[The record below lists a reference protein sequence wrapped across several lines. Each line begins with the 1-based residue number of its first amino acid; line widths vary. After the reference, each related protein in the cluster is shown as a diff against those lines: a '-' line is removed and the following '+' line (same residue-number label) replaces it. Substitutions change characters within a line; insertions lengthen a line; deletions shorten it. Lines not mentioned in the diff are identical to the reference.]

1 MIAAAASAMDEDP
14 REDVAAYYQNTHVRA
29 RLRDYCAGDDGEP
42 SAAYVAGFD
51 PSTQPTPT
59 WTDAT
64 AAPCVDIDRLAARG
78 GDLAR
83 SLWDTTALIL
93 LLDLDYQN
101 LDYAGEPFTHPTDV
115 FFKLENAYAACRRV
129 FRRFGVTPLATATGR
144 GYHFVGR
151 IPLDDPTVD
160 ALAALAEP
168 PSWYDGYT
176 RRRPPGVTST
186 MSERQA
192 TAATGLGLVLEYVA
206 HLILRDAERLSV
218 VPVVLNGTT
227 VGSGLIGR
235 ECVSIDISHAG
246 DPLDVRHVRM
256 GFSTYQWHRAR
267 PDIFGRDAASRPP
280 VVAMPRP
287 QRSLEAFLLAG
298 RRPSD
303 AVAAAATARN
313 VLPDI
318 SRGVTR
324 LIDEYVRSPLG
335 AFHAAFNRECQ
346 EARGEAGPD
355 VPADLPPCI
364 RRPLDQPNDLL
375 LKPEYL
381 QNLVRGL
388 MARGWSAAQVA
399 RLVEREYTRD
409 HQWGDRWARLD
420 PRTRAEFDVRVFA
433 GLIVTGADRL
443 VDFNCTSSQEKGVCP
458 RVGCVHDLREDR
470 DRLAA
475 RFAS

>member
-1 MIAAAASAMDEDP
+1 MDDDP
-14 REDVAAYYQNTHVRA
+14 REDVAAYYQNTHVGA
-29 RLRDYCAGDDGEP
+29 RLRDYCGGDEGEP

-51 PSTQPTPT
+51 PSKQPVPT

-64 AAPCVDIDRLAARG
+64 AAPCADLGSLAARG

-101 LDYAGEPFTHPTDV
+101 LDYPGEPYTHTTDV

-129 FRRFGVTPLATATGR
+129 FRRFGVAPLSTATGR

-151 IPLDDPTVD
+151 IPLEDPAVD
-160 ALAALAEP
+160 ALAALAER

-176 RRRPPGVTST
+176 TRRPHGVTST
-186 MSERQA
+186 MSVRQA
-192 TAATGLGLVLEYVA
+192 TAAAGLGLVLEYVA

-256 GFSTYQWHRAR
+256 GFSAYQWHRAR
-267 PDIFGRDAASRPP
+267 PDIFGHEAASRPP

-298 RRPSD
+298 RSLSD
-303 AVAAAATARN
+303 AVAAAPTACNR
-313 VLPDI
+313 LPNI

-335 AFHAAFNRECQ
+335 AFHATFNREC
-346 EARGEAGPD
+346 EAAREEAGPE
-355 VPADLPPCI
+355 VPHDLPPCI

-388 MARGWSAAQVA
+388 MAREWSAAQVA

-443 VDFNCTSSQEKGVCP
+443 VDFNCMSSQEKGVCP
-458 RVGCVHDLREDR
+458 RVGCAHDLREDR

>member
-1 MIAAAASAMDEDP
+1 MDDDQ
-14 REDVAAYYQNTHVRA
+14 REDVAAYYQNPHVGA
-29 RLRDYCAGDDGEP
+29 RLRDYCASDGEP
-42 SAAYVAGFD
+42 GAVYVAGFD
-51 PSTQPTPT
+51 PSKQPNPM

-64 AAPCVDIDRLAARG
+64 TTPCADIASLAARG

-83 SLWDTTALIL
+83 SLWDTTALIFL
-93 LLDLDYQN
+93 LELDYQN
-101 LDYAGEPFTHPTDV
+101 LDYPGEPFTHTTDV

-129 FRRFGVTPLATATGR
+129 LWRFGIAPLATATGR

-151 IPLDDPTVD
+151 IPLDDLAVD
-160 ALAALAEP
+160 GLAALAER

-176 RRRPPGVTST
+176 ARRPTGVTST
-186 MSERQA
+186 MSVRQA
-192 TAATGLGLVLEYVA
+192 MAAAGLGLVLEYVA

-227 VGSGLIGR
+227 VGSGLVGR

-256 GFSTYQWHRAR
+256 GFSAYQWHRAR
-267 PDIFGRDAASRPP
+267 PDIFGPDAASRPP

-287 QRSLEAFLLAG
+287 QLSLEAFLLAG
-298 RRPSD
+298 RTLSD
-303 AVAAAATARN
+303 AVDAAATAWN
-313 VLPDI
+313 TLPDI

-324 LIDEYVRSPLG
+324 LIDEYVQSPLG
-335 AFHAAFNRECQ
+335 TFHAAFNRECQ
-346 EARGEAGPD
+346 VARDETGPD
-355 VPADLPPCI
+355 VPPDLPPCI

-388 MARGWSAAQVA
+388 MARDWSAAQVA

-409 HQWGDRWARLD
+409 HQWSDRWARLD

-433 GLIVTGADRL
+433 GLIITGADRL

-475 RFAS
+475 RFPS